1 MSNPDELT
9 PLPLPNQNVIEEEE
23 EYEESSEED
32 DIDVDAFKR
41 NALEVK
47 EIEDIQKEIQYITK
61 KIEKKKIELRISDER
76 FIKQQIKYNEI
87 KENSSSISDR
97 KRNNNKKN

>member
-1 MSNPDELT
+1 MKNSQCSIKDIKKSNE
-9 PLPLPNQNVIEEEE
+9 NVIKPKKK
-23 EYEESSEED
+23 D
-32 DIDVDAFKR
+32 LNVIDFKKK
-41 NALEVK
+41 N
-47 EIEDIQKEIQYITK
+47 IFDNIGINDIQREIQNITK

>member
-1 MSNPDELT
+1 MKNSQCSIKDIKKSNE
-9 PLPLPNQNVIEEEE
+9 NVIKPKKK
-23 EYEESSEED
+23 D
-32 DIDVDAFKR
+32 LNVIDFKKK
-41 NALEVK
+41 NIFDNI
-47 EIEDIQKEIQYITK
+47 EINDIQREIQNITK

>member
-1 MSNPDELT
+1 MKNSQCSIKVIKKSNENSIKPKKKDL
-9 PLPLPNQNVIEEEE
+9 NVI
-23 EYEESSEED
+23 D
-32 DIDVDAFKR
+32 FKKK
-41 NALEVK
+41 N
-47 EIEDIQKEIQYITK
+47 IFDNIGINDIQREIQNITK